1 MLWNAQKTK
10 LKIMLEIIPYF
21 CHVSSQEGY
30 VIYEDGMM
38 ADGILYLT
46 MQEAMTAMSYM

>member
-1 MLWNAQKTK
+1 
-10 LKIMLEIIPYF
+10 MLEIIEFF